1 LKPVLLLLAFA
12 LVGLSGLGSAH
23 TVASQ
28 NSPGKQNTPAQ
39 GFAKDVTV
47 YVSDF
52 ALDAQDVKV
61 DQGGIV
67 GEVRPG
73 ILERPRKRKE
83 HDPEAQ
89 AEKLVDLMSQSLV
102 KDLQKAGYR
111 SERLATGAA
120 RPALGAWV
128 HGVFTE
134 VDEGNRVHRAIIGF
148 GSGEAK
154 MTLFV
159 SLTDLARPEKPLY
172 DQSTTD
178 TSGKK
183 LGAVITMNPYVAAAK
198 FVMEKN
204 APEKTVKKTAS
215 EISANLVA
223 QLKAREIN

>member
-1 LKPVLLLLAFA
+1 VKPLLLLLAFA
-12 LVGLSGLGSAH
+12 LFGLSGFGSTH
-23 TVASQ
+23 TAASH
-28 NSPGKQNTPAQ
+28 NLLGKQNPPAQ
-39 GFAKDVTV
+39 GFARNVTI

-52 ALDAQDVKV
+52 ELDAQDVKV

-73 ILERPRKRKE
+73 ILERPRKRRE
-83 HDPEAQ
+83 HDPQAQ
-89 AEKLVDLMSQSLV
+89 AEKFVDLMSQSIV
-102 KDLQKAGYR
+102 NDLQKAGYK
-111 SERLATGAA
+111 SERLATGVA

-134 VDEGNRVHRAIIGF
+134 VDEGNRVHRAIFGF
-148 GSGEAK
+148 GSGETK

-172 DQSTTD
+172 DQSTSD

-183 LGAVITMNPYVAAAK
+183 VGALITMNPYVAAAK

-223 QLKAREIN
+223 QLQAHAIN